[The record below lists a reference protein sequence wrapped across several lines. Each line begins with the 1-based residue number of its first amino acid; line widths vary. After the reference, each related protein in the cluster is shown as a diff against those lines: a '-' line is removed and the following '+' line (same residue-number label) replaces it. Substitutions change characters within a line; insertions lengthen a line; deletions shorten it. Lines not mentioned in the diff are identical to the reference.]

1 MNLSRLA
8 VARPIGTL
16 IIFSAVVLVGL
27 SALAGLPIDL
37 LPDISF
43 ARLTI
48 STSYSGAGPE
58 EVENLVTRVV
68 EEAVST
74 VAGVR
79 DVLSTS
85 SEGSSR
91 VTVTFPFGT
100 DLDAAANDIR
110 AALERVRRRLPDGV
124 DPPVIFKFD
133 PSQSPIMQLGLVAR
147 DAQNVAALRQLA
159 DEQILFRLERVPG
172 VALADVQGGVRAR
185 ILVELDQGRMRGLA
199 IAERDVVNA
208 LAAANLAPPAGTG
221 LGIGDNARFSRRS
234 VASVQ
239 QALLVGGGLVIAI
252 LFLFL
257 RDPRSVLVI
266 ATA

>member
-1 MNLSRLA
+1 
-8 VARPIGTL
+8 
-16 IIFSAVVLVGL
+16 
-27 SALAGLPIDL
+27 
-37 LPDISF
+37 
-43 ARLTI
+43 
-48 STSYSGAGPE
+48 
-58 EVENLVTRVV
+58 
-68 EEAVST
+68 
-74 VAGVR
+74 
-79 DVLSTS
+79 
-85 SEGSSR
+85 
-91 VTVTFPFGT
+91 
-100 DLDAAANDIR
+100 
-110 AALERVRRRLPDGV
+110 
-124 DPPVIFKFD
+124 
-133 PSQSPIMQLGLVAR
+133 MQLGLVAR

-208 LAAANLAPPAGTG
+208 LAAANLASPAGQVVEGTRELG
-221 LGIGDNARFSRRS
+221 LRVLSQYRNLDQIRRTVVTVRGRAPIFVGDVAVVRQGTEEERGLVRINGQPGVLLQIQRQPGVNTVAVSNAVRQLNTALPGATVLVIGDNARFIRRS

-266 ATA
+266 ATAIPISVVATFAVMFFFGYSLNLMTLS